1 MDLSSL
7 ALCGQVVFATA
18 LWAVAWTAWYRAVQ

>member
-1 MDLSSL
+1 MDLNSL
-7 ALCGQVVFATA
+7 ALWGQAVFAAA

>member
-1 MDLSSL
+1 MDLNSL
-7 ALCGQVVFATA
+7 ALWGQVVFATA

>member
-1 MDLSSL
+1 MDLHSL
-7 ALCGQVVFATA
+7 ALWGQVVLATA